1 MIGGERVN
9 VVTCRVLV
17 CVHTRVYAARHGVQR
32 TGLFCAIMNMMDQ
45 LVNDNEVDVYD
56 AVKRVRQ
63 ARPEFVDNIVRLFTA
78 QSLSS
83 LLLFASS
90 HFTTYSAS
98 CVVSLL

>member
-9 VVTCRVLV
+9 LVTCRVSV
-17 CVHTRVYAARHGVQR
+17 YVHTRVYSARHGVQR

-78 QSLSS
+78 QSL
-83 LLLFASS
+83 LLFASS